1 MNSSSKELMVGEKP
15 LSSLR
20 VVDLKEE
27 LEKRG
32 LSKSGSKKDLA
43 DRLKNVSATWHNNVT
58 SLSDMNMNAL
68 DTTNFVVRVFVIVG
82 NI

>member
-1 MNSSSKELMVGEKP
+1 MICEVRIWCCTVYIFNVWTNVSLNLKKMSSNVDLMVGNRP

-20 VVDLKEE
+20 VVDLKQE

-43 DRLKNVSATWHNNVT
+43 ERLKLVSYQ
-58 SLSDMNMNAL
+58 L
-68 DTTNFVVRVFVIVG
+68 
-82 NI
+82 